1 VTTDRI
7 GFDRFIRLRW
17 LDETALLAAEHR
29 DGDLLRKALLQRLA
43 HDLAGKEAQ
52 QKTVIQLTRIWWR
65 VPEVHC
71 ALRDEALARFD
82 ACSLGDRLILHWGMT
97 LLAFPLF
104 AQAAAY
110 VGRLLRL
117 QGTFCQSQLRQR
129 LGAEWG
135 PSTTLR
141 TAVPRI
147 VRSML
152 EWGVLQVDG
161 GEVGVYRSSVQP
173 VTIEP
178 AVVPWAIEALLTSR
192 TGDAPLAD
200 LLRSAEL
207 FPFVITVASQDL
219 VESNRLHIY
228 QQGQD
233 MIMVHVPVRV
243 P

>member
-1 VTTDRI
+1 VATDRI

-17 LDETALLAAEHR
+17 LDETVLLAAEHR
-29 DGDLLRKALLQRLA
+29 DGDILRTALLQRLA

-65 VPEVHC
+65 VPEAHC

-82 ACSLGDRLILHWGMT
+82 ACSPGDRLIFHWGMT

-104 AQAAAY
+104 AQAAAS

-117 QGTFCQSQLRQR
+117 QGTFRQSQLRQR

-135 PSTTLR
+135 HSTTLR
-141 TAVPRI
+141 TAVPRM

-152 EWGVLQVDG
+152 EWGVLQVVGD
-161 GEVGVYRSSVQP
+161 EVGVYRSRVQP
-173 VTIEP
+173 LAIEP
-178 AVVPWAIEALLTSR
+178 AVAPWTIEALLTSR
-192 TGDAPLAD
+192 KTDAPLAD

-207 FPFVITVASQDL
+207 FPFVITATSQDL
-219 VESNRLHIY
+219 VKSNRLQIY

-233 MIMVHVPVRV
+233 MMMVHVPVRDR
-243 P
+243 